1 MANKMFSGNFTRH
14 IVQSLGKAI
23 ALGEH
28 PQGEPLK
35 AEALLCESFEASR
48 TVLREAVKM
57 LTAKGM
63 LDARPRRGTIV
74 LPESQWNLSD
84 PDILNWML
92 ERKGSL
98 PIIAEFVD
106 MRLAIEPAATGL
118 AALNLNNASRQTLNL
133 AIARMEAAA
142 NGEDDHLDADIAFH
156 VGILEAS
163 NNRFFWNMRHT
174 IEVALRFSIRMT
186 NRFKGVDRAS
196 VDDHRH
202 VLNFIL
208 AGDQQGAEN
217 AMRALLNEAKT
228 LINNALADEQARK
241 KLTEHK
247 DK

>member
-1 MANKMFSGNFTRH
+1 MFSGNFTRH

-28 PQGEPLK
+28 PQGQPLK
-35 AEALLCESFEASR
+35 AEAELCASFDASR

-84 PDILNWML
+84 PDILNWL
-92 ERKGSL
+92 LDRKGAL

-106 MRLAIEPAATGL
+106 MRLALEPAAAGL
-118 AALNLNNASRQTLNL
+118 AALHMTEENRITLNHAL
-133 AIARMEAAA
+133 ARMEAAA
-142 NGEDDHLDADIAFH
+142 RGEDDHLDADIAFH
-156 VGILEAS
+156 VGILEATG
-163 NNRFFWNMRHT
+163 NRFFWNMRHT

-196 VDDHRH
+196 VDDHK
-202 VLNFIL
+202 VILDFIL
-208 AGDQQGAEN
+208 AGDQAAAEHQ
-217 AMRALLNEAKT
+217 MRTLLNEAKT
-228 LINNALADEQARK
+228 LINEALAQEK
-241 KLTEHK
+241 TK
-247 DK
+247 

>member
-1 MANKMFSGNFTRH
+1 MANKTFSGNFTRH

-28 PQGEPLK
+28 PQGEPLQ
-35 AEALLCESFEASR
+35 AEALLCGSFEASR

-186 NRFKGVDRAS
+186 NRFKGVGHAS
-196 VDDHRH
+196 VDDHRQ

-208 AGDQQGAEN
+208 AGDQQGAED

-228 LINNALADEQARK
+228 LINNALADEVIRK
-241 KLTEHK
+241 NKN
-247 DK
+247 